1 MTEKFLTFAEQDQM
15 MQKAETENTS
25 AAIIGTFWIDVW
37 EGGFGLV
44 GEVLNREKFEQR
56 KYSYGDMW
64 HVDYFRG
71 KIATVMVVTD
81 MRYITREQALWF
93 ATKFVKGEYKTV
105 HVDLKELTSFTV
117 EGKPVNPRQ

>member
-1 MTEKFLTFAEQDQM
+1 MNGKFVTFKQQDEI
-15 MQKAETENTS
+15 MQQAETENLS

-44 GEVLNREKFEQR
+44 GEVLDRHSFEKR
-56 KYSYGDMW
+56 KYVYGDMW

-71 KIATVMVVTD
+71 KLATVLVITD
-81 MRYITREQALWF
+81 MRYITKEQALWF
-93 ATKFVKGEYKTV
+93 ATKFVKGEYRTI

-117 EGKPVNPRQ
+117 AGKPVNPRQ